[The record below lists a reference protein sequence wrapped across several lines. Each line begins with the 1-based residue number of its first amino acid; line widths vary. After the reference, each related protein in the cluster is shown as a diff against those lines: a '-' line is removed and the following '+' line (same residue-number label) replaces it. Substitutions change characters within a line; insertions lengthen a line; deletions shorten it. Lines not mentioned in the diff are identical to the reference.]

1 MISKIEQALID
12 RLQLGLGKMVYSV
25 AGYAG
30 EINDEQLDVRRLPAC
45 LVSYGGSVFEAK
57 SMGARGK
64 RYQATDVFVVLV
76 ITRSMRNQTAG
87 RLGGATSREVG
98 VNQLLGAV
106 KTLLINQTLGGL
118 VHPIQPKRI
127 RTIWNNAEVKKEKLS
142 AYAIEFEIS
151 YNECNVLDDG
161 RFPEGFEPSEQVF
174 KQYQGKLDEP
184 QGDLSGFNNRIFDP
198 NNNAEAAFRTEFKD
212 GD

>member
-1 MISKIEQALID
+1 MISKIEQALIE
-12 RLQLGLGKMVYSV
+12 RLTLGLGKMATSV
-25 AGYAG
+25 DSYAG
-30 EINDEQLDVRRLPAC
+30 EINDDQLSVRRLPAC

-57 SMGARGK
+57 SMGVRGK

-76 ITRSMRNQTAG
+76 ITRSMRSSVAA
-87 RLGGATSREVG
+87 RLGGATEQEVG
-98 VNQLLGAV
+98 TNQLLGAV
-106 KTLLINQTLGGL
+106 KHLLINQTLDGL
-118 VHPIQPKRI
+118 VQPIQPKRI

-151 YNECNVLDDG
+151 YNECNLLDDG
-161 RFPEGFEPSEQVF
+161 RFPEGIEPNEQVF

-184 QGDLSGFNNRIFDP
+184 QGDLSGFNNRVFDP
-198 NNNAEAAFRTEFKD
+198 NSNAETAFRTEFKD